1 MAQLLLT
8 AVRLNLYKKVF
19 ILLSNVSIIIYKTG
33 KRTGLKNNKL
43 VHLNLSAGSYSTD
56 DFNAKIKV
64 AILQKRQ
71 DWEPPQIKDLRLV
84 IPEHYKFMASNT
96 IFAAFVYPTTI
107 LKRLHQSGQPC
118 PPGSHKTFLDT
129 STPPKLLSLHCKEI
143 NKVKND
149 LDGQPSTLLAC
160 IHASS
165 YRENFSPMHLVFLEL
180 DTDRTQVDFKMLD
193 ENNNKIIP
201 RTLYLELS
209 NKE

>member
-84 IPEHYKFMASNT
+84 IPEHYKFTASNT
-96 IFAAFVYPTTI
+96 IFTALGILDNYLEETTPI
-107 LKRLHQSGQPC
+107 RATLA
-118 PPGSHKTFLDT
+118 PGSHKTFLDT
-129 STPPKLLSLHCKEI
+129 STPPKLLLLHCKEI
-143 NKVKND
+143 NKVKNE